1 MNARLP
7 PLLPNTFFA
16 DVNLTAQYEH
26 SNCIFSNFNLL
37 KRFAMPNRRDFLKQ
51 GSLLTAGL
59 LINKEE
65 WFRKERPIGVQ
76 LYTVRADIAKDP
88 RGVLEKIAKLGYK
101 QVETFGYDEK
111 RKWFGLNSS
120 ELSAVLKNNGLTS
133 PAGHTYRGSLF
144 LKDGWEDTW
153 KNAMEDSKAIGQEYI
168 VIPWLEPENRN
179 GIDNYKKIAAGVNK
193 AGEMCKTA
201 GLKLAYHNHDFE
213 FEQQGGQTGF
223 ETLMKETDPKLVNF
237 ELDIYWAVKAGHDP
251 IALFKQYP
259 GRFAMW
265 HIKDMDNTAEK
276 KFTEVGNGVI
286 DFASIFKHDKESG
299 MKYFFVEQDVCPG
312 PPLESIEKSI
322 TYLKK
327 NIVK

>member
-1 MNARLP
+1 
-7 PLLPNTFFA
+7 
-16 DVNLTAQYEH
+16 
-26 SNCIFSNFNLL
+26 
-37 KRFAMPNRRDFLKQ
+37 MPNRRDFLKQ

-65 WFRKERPIGVQ
+65 WFRKERAIGVQ

-111 RKWFGLNSS
+111 RKWFGLNST

-133 PAGHTYRGSLF
+133 PSGHTYRGSLF
-144 LKDGWEDTW
+144 LKNGWEDTW

-179 GIDNYKKIAAGVNK
+179 GINYKKIATGVNK

-213 FEQQGGQTGF
+213 FIKHKGQIGYDII
-223 ETLMKETDPKLVNF
+223 LNETDPSLVKL
-237 ELDIYWAVKAGHDP
+237 EMDLYWVTSASKLKPHDWFVK
-251 IALFKQYP
+251 QP
-259 GRFAMW
+259 GRYVSW
-265 HIKDMDNTAEK
+265 HIKDMAKNNRDLHT
-276 KFTEVGNGVI
+276 TVGDGTINFNSILADAKLAGV
-286 DFASIFKHDKESG
+286 KHL
-299 MKYFFVEQDVCPG
+299 FVEQGNNYVPDD
-312 PPLESIEKSI
+312 I
-322 TYLKK
+322 TCVQRSAQYVK
-327 NIVK
+327 NVLFK